1 MTQQICPQCRQTNE
15 LSDEFCR
22 RCGRALAL
30 QPVPYRHRS
39 AMTVGGGSLL
49 PAPTMKQVAQAVT
62 VSLVALAAEVG
73 IVLLRRRIAR
83 MSVTDGRSVII
94 PKDNRQVTPSG
105 NAIVSRR
112 VVQFWRK
119 GRMTGQVVEQ
129 SIYQEFD

>member
-22 RCGRALAL
+22 RCGRALAI
-30 QPVPYRHRS
+30 QPAPFRHRS
-39 AMTVGGGSLL
+39 AMTVGAGSLL
-49 PAPTMKQVAQAVT
+49 PAPTMRQVGQAVA

-73 IVLLRRRIAR
+73 LVLLRRRIAR
-83 MSVTDGRSVII
+83 MSVSEPRSVAI
-94 PKDNRQVTPSG
+94 PKGDRQVTPSG

-129 SIYQEFD
+129 SIYQDFD

>member
-1 MTQQICPQCRQTNE
+1 
-15 LSDEFCR
+15 
-22 RCGRALAL
+22 
-30 QPVPYRHRS
+30 
-39 AMTVGGGSLL
+39 MTVGGGSLL